1 MGEGGAT
8 NEPEVKFE
16 SHTNTA
22 PLCAESLRP
31 ESGIL
36 GTVCALRTFKA
47 KHPQGQ
53 KHSYSYC
60 GGGSARNRSDK
71 PGRPLLGSPGS
82 LGHGTHGAVGRNRR
96 RRCAGPGGT
105 GTENVQSGQVP
116 PGKGRGHR
124 LRPCLSYNNY
134 RLFYV
139 PSQESI
145 GESTSEH
152 LVHLPRHGT
161 DPAARSYR
169 QVSALCRM
177 QLACTRAGTL
187 RTTVRPCRVTL
198 TLWGCPLAMFLLSAS
213 MLKGSLVPP
222 RL

>member
-1 MGEGGAT
+1 MQETGRINQDDPCWEAREAWDTGRTGRWAETGDGGAR
-8 NEPEVKFE
+8 
-16 SHTNTA
+16 A
-22 PLCAESLRP
+22 
-31 ESGIL
+31 
-36 GTVCALRTFKA
+36 
-47 KHPQGQ
+47 
-53 KHSYSYC
+53 
-60 GGGSARNRSDK
+60 
-71 PGRPLLGSPGS
+71 
-82 LGHGTHGAVGRNRR
+82 
-96 RRCAGPGGT
+96 PGGK

-116 PGKGRGHR
+116 PGTGRGHR